1 MNSKGLERQEF
12 KEMAKIFQIILNFF
26 YLRFK
31 KNLVSDLYASLFNIE
46 GSKVQCSTFE
56 ARQIG
61 TRIRFCH
68 LRGCVTKP
76 NFFITCLTK
85 PLILIPKMGWLPPV
99 QRNCIK
105 NYVDDIYNLY
115 GEVGNT

>member
-46 GSKVQCSTFE
+46 GSKVRVQP
-56 ARQIG
+56 
-61 TRIRFCH
+61 
-68 LRGCVTKP
+68 LKP
-76 NFFITCLTK
+76 GRLGLELGSAT
-85 PLILIPKMGWLPPV
+85 
-99 QRNCIK
+99 
-105 NYVDDIYNLY
+105 
-115 GEVGNT
+115 